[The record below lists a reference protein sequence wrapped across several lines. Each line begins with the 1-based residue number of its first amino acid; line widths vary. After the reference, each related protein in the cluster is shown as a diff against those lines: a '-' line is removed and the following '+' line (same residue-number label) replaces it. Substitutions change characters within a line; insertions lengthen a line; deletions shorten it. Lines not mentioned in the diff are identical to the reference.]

1 MFKWL
6 HFKGHEVKLH
16 LLTDEEA
23 EGSQLVVEPGLD
35 SGVFI
40 PVPGAFRVGLCSCSG
55 CALHKGAGQEGK
67 SRLKSSLLLTLPS
80 LHSGSGL
87 LPPLLSPHF
96 YNVTLGY
103 VPSRGPSVYE
113 PTKVHVDERKSTCS
127 SPDLTS

>member
-40 PVPGAFRVGLCSCSG
+40 PVPGAFRVGLSCAAVQVAPCTRVPG
-55 CALHKGAGQEGK
+55 RKGSHG
-67 SRLKSSLLLTLPS
+67 
-80 LHSGSGL
+80 
-87 LPPLLSPHF
+87 
-96 YNVTLGY
+96 
-103 VPSRGPSVYE
+103 
-113 PTKVHVDERKSTCS
+113 
-127 SPDLTS
+127 